1 MSIFF
6 YHHVFVGLNLFIK
19 KGDSTAVV
27 GESGSG
33 KSTLLSL
40 LQNLYPLKSGNIS
53 IGGIDI
59 TNISNK
65 SLRKSVGVVPQQID
79 LFAGTIIENIALGE
93 FEPDIQ
99 KLIGLCQMLGINE
112 FVEKLPNT
120 YNTYLSEQGINLS
133 GGQRQR
139 IAIARALYR
148 NPEILILD
156 EATSSLDPASEQKV
170 QNTLEWFKQQGKTII
185 IIAHRL
191 TTIKNCD
198 TIIVLNNGRLI
209 EEGSHN
215 QLMQLNGHYSKLWHY
230 HTAII

>member
-1 MSIFF
+1 MQRIL
-6 YHHVFVGLNLFIK
+6 GL
-19 KGDSTAVV
+19 ST
-27 GESGSG
+27 
-33 KSTLLSL
+33 
-40 LQNLYPLKSGNIS
+40 
-53 IGGIDI
+53 
-59 TNISNK
+59 
-65 SLRKSVGVVPQQID
+65 
-79 LFAGTIIENIALGE
+79 
-93 FEPDIQ
+93 
-99 KLIGLCQMLGINE
+99 MLGIND

-170 QNTLEWFKQQGKTII
+170 GNTLQWFKQQGKTVI

-198 TIIVLNNGRLI
+198 TILVLSNGKLV
-209 EEGSHN
+209 EEGTHKE
-215 QLMQLNGHYSKLWHY
+215 LIIKEGHYANLWTY
-230 HTAII
+230 HTNTV